1 VSARKI
7 LGLPVDAFASNVQDE
22 EVTKPHA
29 LNAVLHACPDL
40 EPCAVHC
47 RHCGIRFL
55 THLRNAQRQDLRCPF
70 GGHRFTGDGRAS
82 ALAGIVVRPQSPAVE
97 SSVTPKGLLTG
108 TLPSAAAPDLTI
120 DLATDLTVQLDR
132 FVLDEA
138 TLVNSPVLPYLLL
151 IVHLLDGGR
160 LTREELLA
168 ALRPS
173 MRQRS
178 IGRRPRREYV
188 LDYLNQHPP

>member
-1 VSARKI
+1 M
-7 LGLPVDAFASNVQDE
+7 
-22 EVTKPHA
+22 
-29 LNAVLHACPDL
+29 
-40 EPCAVHC
+40 
-47 RHCGIRFL
+47 
-55 THLRNAQRQDLRCPF
+55 
-70 GGHRFTGDGRAS
+70 
-82 ALAGIVVRPQSPAVE
+82 VRPQSPAVE
-97 SSVTPKGLLTG
+97 SSVTPKDLLTG

-120 DLATDLTVQLDR
+120 ALATDLTVQLDQ

-160 LTREELLA
+160 LTRDELLA
-168 ALRPS
+168 ALRQS